1 MSPSIF
7 SDIQFFTEIFCAEL
21 CQGLTLPRVMKKLL
35 ILTCSVVVSV
45 YFSEV
50 VRAQSDA
57 PYIEGPVWDITMVKT
72 KYGMTDDYLK
82 AIAKTF
88 KGASEEAK
96 KEGLIVDYKILLG
109 AASSAQDYNILLMTA
124 YKNMAALDNA
134 REKFDPIGR
143 KLEGAPDQQ
152 RDAAV
157 KRGEFREIL
166 GDKLMREITL
176 K

>member
-1 MSPSIF
+1 
-7 SDIQFFTEIFCAEL
+7 
-21 CQGLTLPRVMKKLL
+21 MKKLL
-35 ILTCSVVVSV
+35 LLILSLAASVS
-45 YFSEV
+45 FTPLC
-50 VRAQSDA
+50 RAQSDA
-57 PYIEGPVWDITMVKT
+57 PYAEGPVWNVTMVKT

-88 KGASEEAK
+88 KRASEEAK

-109 AASSAQDYNILLMTA
+109 NASSAQDYNILLMTA

-143 KLEGAPDQQ
+143 KLEGSPDQQ

-157 KRGEFREIL
+157 KRGDFREIL

>member
-1 MSPSIF
+1 
-7 SDIQFFTEIFCAEL
+7 
-21 CQGLTLPRVMKKLL
+21 MKKLI
-35 ILTCSVVVSV
+35 ILTCSVAVSV
-45 YFSEV
+45 CFSEL

-57 PYIEGPVWDITMVKT
+57 PYAEGPVWNVTMVKT

-88 KGASEEAK
+88 KAASEEAK
-96 KEGLIVDYKILLG
+96 KAGLIVDYKILLG
-109 AASSAQDYNILLMTA
+109 NASSLQDYNILLMTA

-134 REKFDPIGR
+134 REKFDPLAR
-143 KLEGAPDQQ
+143 KLQGSPDQQ

-157 KRGEFREIL
+157 KRGDLREIL

>member
-1 MSPSIF
+1 
-7 SDIQFFTEIFCAEL
+7 
-21 CQGLTLPRVMKKLL
+21 MKKLL
-35 ILTCSVVVSV
+35 ILACSVAGSV
-45 YFSEV
+45 CFSGLV
-50 VRAQSDA
+50 HAQSDA
-57 PYIEGPVWDITMVKT
+57 PYTEGPVWDITMVKT

-134 REKFDPIGR
+134 REKFDPLAR

-157 KRGEFREIL
+157 KRGEFSEIL

-176 K
+176 EYFFLNPT